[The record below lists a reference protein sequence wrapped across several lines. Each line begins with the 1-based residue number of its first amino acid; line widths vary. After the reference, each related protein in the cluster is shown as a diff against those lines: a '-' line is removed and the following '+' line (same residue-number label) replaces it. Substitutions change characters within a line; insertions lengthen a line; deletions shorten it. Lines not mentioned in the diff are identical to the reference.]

1 MTTDEIRDWL
11 RDRAGWKATHF
22 GGWMN
27 ANGALSSDDPF
38 PATVD
43 GAKSAMP
50 PDWTFERVNG
60 EFVGTFEPVTMTVPD
75 TGDEIHDLYVLAQHT
90 WIVNRTARKVAHWN
104 END

>member
-11 RDRAGWKATHF
+11 RERDGWKATHF

-50 PDWTFERVNG
+50 PDWTWLKELRESDGVCVWSAWPKAFS
-60 EFVGTFEPVTMTVPD
+60 FVVEVLC
-75 TGDEIHDLYVLAQHT
+75 TGDEIHDRYLLAKLA
-90 WIVNRTARKVAHWN
+90 WEAMA
-104 END
+104 